1 MKIELPAEIAER
13 GTRLRPKLVR
23 PPVIEDHTRQ
33 RPPAPQEP
41 DTTPDPA
48 AAPGPGIDVP
58 PPTGEPADALDDETR
73 PRASKAKLIVGGV
86 GATVLAGV
94 VGIALLTGDPAEPPR
109 TVPSPPP
116 SPILPP
122 DYVPP
127 PTDFKARP
135 LGGGRVAF
143 TWASDEPRPGDRFA
157 VKYRVDDRQRP
168 IATRT
173 DPEFE
178 VTARRGT
185 IVCAQVQIVR
195 SDATASLATDQKCEA
210 SR

>member
-1 MKIELPAEIAER
+1 VDVTLPAEEA
-13 GTRLRPKLVR
+13 
-23 PPVIEDHTRQ
+23 
-33 RPPAPQEP
+33 
-41 DTTPDPA
+41 DTTP
-48 AAPGPGIDVP
+48 G
-58 PPTGEPADALDDETR
+58 DET
-73 PRASKAKLIVGGV
+73 PSHGSKAKLIAGGV
-86 GATVLAGV
+86 GAAVLAGV
-94 VGIALLTGDPAEPPR
+94 VGFALLAGDPVAKPPR
-109 TVPSPPP
+109 PGPPP
-116 SPILPP
+116 ESSPIVPG

-127 PTDFKARP
+127 PTDFHARP
-135 LGGGRVAF
+135 IGGGRVAF
-143 TWASDEPRPGDRFA
+143 SWTSDEPRSGDRFA

-185 IVCAQVQIVR
+185 IVCAQVQLVR